1 MKKTLLAIALTLGF
15 SAAVM
20 ATDLSS
26 VGTTSTEATVDYSY
40 LRSIDTPNYS
50 AVHNAEAGVQVNAG
64 GLGSFIVEA
73 GDTQRVTDYRLNFPT
88 FTVGYANGV
97 KVGNILGGVGL
108 VGEVQYSTLTGDRW
122 FLSGRN
128 SAIPSHTVAG
138 TAEINLPVGFV
149 VTHWLINVR
158 PFVDYTV
165 THTYDRYENDVND
178 AIVAAGIYAVPTT
191 FAPHLVTKIGYER
204 TTENGLAQGLVASLS
219 YKF

>member
-1 MKKTLLAIALTLGF
+1 MKIAIFTAALALIAS
-15 SAAVM
+15 SAFAS
-20 ATDLSS
+20 DLSS

-40 LRSIDTPNYS
+40 SRSIGTQQYS
-50 AVHNAEAGVQVNAG
+50 AVHNANVGAQVNAG

-73 GDTQRVTDYRLNFPT
+73 GDTQQVSNFRLNFPT

-97 KVGNILGGVGL
+97 KIGNILGGIGL

-122 FLSGRN
+122 ALSGRN
-128 SAIPSHTVAG
+128 DAVPSHVVAG
-138 TAEINLPVGFV
+138 TAEVNLPVGFI

-165 THTYDRYENDVND
+165 THTYDRSENNVNG
-178 AIVAAGIYAVPTT
+178 ATAAAGFYAVPTT
-191 FAPHLVTKIGYER
+191 FAPHLVTKVGYQR
-204 TTENGLAQGLVASLS
+204 TTENGLAQGLVASMS